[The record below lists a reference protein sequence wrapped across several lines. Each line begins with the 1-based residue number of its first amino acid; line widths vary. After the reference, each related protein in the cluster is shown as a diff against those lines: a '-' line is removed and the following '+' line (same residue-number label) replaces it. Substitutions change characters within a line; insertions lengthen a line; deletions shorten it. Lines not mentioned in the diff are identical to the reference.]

1 MANDLGLT
9 RPNLFVTIPMSEGD
23 LNMNIPSR
31 RSRGFKMSKQSR
43 SQLINWLKEYDQ
55 QAHEALNYSPEEAV
69 AIEATNVLGEQITG
83 AQIRY
88 YCKQQGLGKFRKPAT
103 PAPAAREIDIEYLK
117 SGLREAM
124 NLIAC
129 LDQTIAKMEK
139 ELSK

>member
-1 MANDLGLT
+1 
-9 RPNLFVTIPMSEGD
+9 
-23 LNMNIPSR
+23 MNIPSR
-31 RSRGFKMSKQSR
+31 RSSGFRMSKQSR
-43 SQLINWLKEYDQ
+43 SRLINWLKEYDQ

-69 AIEATNVLGEQITG
+69 AIEATNVMGEQITG
-83 AQIRY
+83 GQIRY
-88 YCKQQGLGKFRKPAT
+88 YCKQQGLGKFRKPAA
-103 PAPAAREIDIEYLK
+103 PAPQEIDIAYLK